1 MALHHLAVLEPVA
14 AQQHG
19 LFTRA
24 QARQLG
30 LDDGAITHGLAVRA
44 WHSVH
49 RSVFRV
55 AGSPTTWRS
64 SLMAACLGGDALAS
78 HCSAAVL
85 WGLDGFAEEA
95 PEVSRRRGTN
105 FRAPGVRS
113 HESTDL
119 PMAGRVVIDG
129 IPTTGIA
136 RTLVDLGAVVPQWK
150 VERAVDEAVRRRLLT
165 IQDAW
170 AVLIR
175 HSRRGRRGCGK
186 LRAVLNDRIPVGST
200 DSWFERL
207 FLRALSD
214 TSLPTPVTQHVV
226 RDRAG
231 YVVRVDVAW
240 PEQKVAV
247 ELDGKAFHLNAE
259 AFEHD
264 AAVRNRLRLE
274 GWVVL
279 VVTWKM
285 FTEQPFTVWSHIR
298 RALDGVSPHQGE
310 LPVLNLR

>member
-1 MALHHLAVLEPVA
+1 MALRQLAELAPVTSG
-14 AQQHG
+14 QHG
-19 LFTRA
+19 IFTLA
-24 QARQLG
+24 QARDSG
-30 LDDGAITHGLAVRA
+30 IDERAVRHGVEVGA
-44 WHSVH
+44 WTSVH
-49 RSVFRV
+49 AGVYRV
-55 AGSPTTWRS
+55 TAAPFSWRGR
-64 SLMAACLGGDALAS
+64 LMAACLAGRALAS
-78 HCSAAVL
+78 HRSAAVL
-85 WGLDGFAEEA
+85 WELDGFGEEA
-95 PEVSRRRGTN
+95 PEISRPRGTN
-105 FRAPGVRS
+105 FRAAGVRS

-119 PMAGRVVIDG
+119 PMAEPVVIDG

-136 RTLVDLGAVVPQWK
+136 RTLVDIGAVVPLWK
-150 VERAVDEAVRRRLLT
+150 VERAVDEALRRNLLT
-165 IQDAW
+165 IQDTW

-186 LRAVLNDRIPVGST
+186 LRAVLNDRIPAGST

-207 FLRALSD
+207 FLRALGD
-214 TSLPTPVTQHVV
+214 TSIPMPATQHVV

-264 AAVRNRLRLE
+264 AAVRNRLRVD

-285 FTEQPFTVWSHIR
+285 FTEQPFTVWSQIP
-298 RALDGVSPHQGE
+298 RALERAHAS
-310 LPVLNLR
+310 